1 MTIEDLHKLFISLGG
16 MALPLSPFHKDH
28 WTESLWFDWSRRFTE
43 QDLRLVMRYKKEMVK
58 TRHYNPATLS
68 FRNTIADSSKFG
80 ELLVE
85 ARAHYRSNPQL
96 TNREKILQQTHRTFH
111 VEQKPRKIS
120 EIDLREGFRNLL
132 QQIEQIP

>member
-43 QDLRLVMRYKKEMVK
+43 QDLRIVMRYKKEMVK
-58 TRHYNPATLS
+58 TRNWNQATLS

-80 ELLVE
+80 EFLVE
-85 ARAHYRSNPQL
+85 ARAHYRCKPVVSDKISVLRSTGREMPQ
-96 TNREKILQQTHRTFH
+96 T
-111 VEQKPRKIS
+111 KPRKIS
-120 EIDLREGFRNLL
+120 EIDWTKGISDCYKAIDSSIL
-132 QQIEQIP
+132 